1 LALDR
6 VGVNT
11 ALARPLRGNREWGLR
26 PPTQTNPLQQ
36 RKGNPK
42 RAHVRH
48 SQDGGGVRGRRPH
61 SRWPQKET
69 RQPVVD
75 DAIPANKS
83 VGPRAW
89 SGERAWRHR
98 PARGVCP

>member
-6 VGVNT
+6 AGVNT

-26 PPTQTNPLQQ
+26 PPTQTNHLQQ
-36 RKGNPK
+36 PKGNPK

-61 SRWPQKET
+61 SRWPQKEAC
-69 RQPVVD
+69 QPGVD
-75 DAIPANKS
+75 DVKRAN
-83 VGPRAW
+83 R
-89 SGERAWRHR
+89 
-98 PARGVCP
+98 